1 MKGDLEVVRFLI
13 VKGADVNAKDDEDHT
28 PLHWSAREGHLEVV
42 QALIKSGS
50 NFDGLSREDVV
61 DLLRRIV

>member
-13 VKGADVNAKDDEDHT
+13 VKGADVNAKDDNGLT